1 MSDILE
7 LKNVWKTYY
16 TGDKE
21 THALKDFNY
30 TFKRGS
36 FNIILGP
43 SGSGKSTFIR
53 VAGLLEN
60 PTKGSILINGENL
73 NLLGEKERA
82 SFIKNNIGF
91 IFQNSNLIHS
101 LNVLENLMLS
111 MPSKDAEN
119 AKNLLKKVE
128 FHEFNK
134 FPQELSFEE
143 QQRVTIARAM
153 INDHFII
160 LADEPTGELHTDE
173 ASKIMN
179 LLLDLCK
186 KEELTII
193 LATNNKSLSRF
204 GENILEISDGAIK

>member
-16 TGDKE
+16 AGDKE
-21 THALKDFNY
+21 IHALKDFNY

-53 VAGLLEN
+53 VAGLLEK
-60 PTKGSILINGENL
+60 PTKGNILIKGENL

-82 SFIKNNIGF
+82 SFIQNNIGF

-101 LNVLENLMLS
+101 LNVLENLMIS
-111 MPSKDAEN
+111 MPSKDAKN
-119 AKNLLKKVE
+119 AKALLEKVE
-128 FHEFNK
+128 FHDFNK

-153 INDHFII
+153 LNNHFLI
-160 LADEPTGELHTDE
+160 LADEPTGELHTDD
-173 ASKIMN
+173 ASEIMN
-179 LLLDLCK
+179 LLLNLCK

-204 GENILEISDGAIK
+204 GENIIEISDGTIK